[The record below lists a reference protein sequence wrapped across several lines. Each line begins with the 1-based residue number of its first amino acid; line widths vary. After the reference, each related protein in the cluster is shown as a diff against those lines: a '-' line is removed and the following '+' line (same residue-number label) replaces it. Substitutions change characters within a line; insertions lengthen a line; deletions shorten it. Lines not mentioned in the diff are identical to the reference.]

1 MMRRMREA
9 RMAERSEDLYFKVS
23 HCDLCGRKLWK
34 GYFLMVPD
42 EVQSMAIKVVCW
54 RCKLFGKK
62 KS

>member
-1 MMRRMREA
+1 MT
-9 RMAERSEDLYFKVS
+9 ERSDPLYVKTT

-42 EVQSMAIKVVCW
+42 VIQSMAIKIVCW

-62 KS
+62 G

>member
-1 MMRRMREA
+1 
-9 RMAERSEDLYFKVS
+9 MAERSDDLYVKVS

>member
-1 MMRRMREA
+1 MSQ
-9 RMAERSEDLYFKVS
+9 RSEDLYVITS

-42 EVQSMAIKVVCW
+42 EIQSMAIKVVCW

-62 KS
+62 NA